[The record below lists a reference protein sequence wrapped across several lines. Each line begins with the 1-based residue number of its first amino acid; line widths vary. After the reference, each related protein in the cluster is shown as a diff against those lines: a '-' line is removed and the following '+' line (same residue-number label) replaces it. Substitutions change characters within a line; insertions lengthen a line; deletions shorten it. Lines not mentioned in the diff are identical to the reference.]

1 MRRRPILAAAMIM
14 TAAAVFATS
23 GAIAGPTVAGP
34 DGNTQSIDVQLSP
47 KLLSKTAPTPVN
59 LKVTTKTT
67 STTAANG
74 VPVPAVRAVVDFPK
88 GTSIFTKGIPTC
100 DANKLQSISTEAALS
115 ACSSAKIGGGAA
127 TVLLPVGEKVFTEP
141 TTVTAFNSA
150 PQGGKPVVLLHVY
163 GAAPVQT
170 TQVLVGVVSNY
181 GKEGYGPRL
190 DVSIPLIAAGSGAL
204 TDFQVTINKKYRYQ
218 GKPRSFAS
226 AICKPKT
233 LKSRGAFT
241 YRDGQT
247 LTALSTQKCTQKKE
261 ALKR

>member
-1 MRRRPILAAAMIM
+1 MRKRPILIASMSAITTAVLAASVAL
-14 TAAAVFATS
+14 
-23 GAIAGPTVAGP
+23 AGPTVAGP
-34 DGNTQSIDVQLSP
+34 DGNTQSIEVLLTP
-47 KLLSKTAPTPVN
+47 KALSKTTPRPVN
-59 LKVTTKTT
+59 LNVTTKTT

-88 GTSIFTKGIPTC
+88 GTTIFTKGIPTC
-100 DANKLQSISTEAALS
+100 DANKLQNTSTEAALS
-115 ACSSAKIGGGAA
+115 ACSSAKIGSGAA

-141 TTVTAFNSA
+141 TTVTAFNSV
-150 PQGGKPVVLLHVY
+150 PQGGRPVVLLHVY

-181 GKEGYGPRL
+181 NKEGYGPRL

-218 GKPRSFAS
+218 GKMRSFAS
-226 AICKPKT
+226 ALCKPKT

-247 LTALSTQKCTQKKE
+247 LTALSTQKCTQKK
-261 ALKR
+261 

>member
-1 MRRRPILAAAMIM
+1 MRRRPIL
-14 TAAAVFATS
+14 TAATTAIATTALAAS
-23 GAIAGPTVAGP
+23 VAIAGPTVAGP
-34 DGNTQSIDVQLSP
+34 DGNTQSIEVQMAP
-47 KLLSKTAPTPVN
+47 KALSKTTPTPVN
-59 LKVTTKTT
+59 LTVTTKTT

-74 VPVPAVRAVVDFPK
+74 VPIPAVRAVVDFPK
-88 GTSIFTKGIPTC
+88 GTSIFTRGIPTC
-100 DANKLQSISTEAALS
+100 DPNRLQNTSTEAALS
-115 ACSSAKIGGGAA
+115 ACSSAKIGTGAA

-170 TQVLVGVVSNY
+170 TQVLVGVVSRY
-181 GKEGYGPRL
+181 DKEGFGPRL
-190 DVSIPLIAAGSGAL
+190 DVNIPLIAAGSGAL
-204 TDFQVTINKKYRYQ
+204 TDFQVTINKKYRYKGQ
-218 GKPRSFAS
+218 RRSFAS

-247 LTALSTQKCTQKKE
+247 LTAVSTQKCTQKK
-261 ALKR
+261 

>member
-1 MRRRPILAAAMIM
+1 MRRRPILIAGLAAIS
-14 TAAAVFATS
+14 TAVLATS
-23 GAIAGPTVAGP
+23 VAIAGPTVAGP
-34 DGNTQSIDVQLSP
+34 DGNTQAIEVRMSP
-47 KLLSKTAPTPVN
+47 KLLSPTAPTPVS

-100 DANKLQSISTEAALS
+100 DANKLQNISTEAALS
-115 ACSSAKIGGGAA
+115 ACAAAKIGGGAA

-141 TTVTAFNSA
+141 TTVTAFNSV

-170 TQVLVGVVSNY
+170 TQVLVGVVSRY
-181 GKEGYGPRL
+181 DKEGYGPRL
-190 DVSIPLIAAGSGAL
+190 DVNIPLIAAGSGAL
-204 TDFQVTINKKYRYQ
+204 TDFQVTINEKYRYR
-218 GKPRSFAS
+218 GKMRSFAS

-247 LTALSTQKCTQKKE
+247 LTALSTQKCK
-261 ALKR
+261 LRL

>member
-1 MRRRPILAAAMIM
+1 MRRRPILTAGM
-14 TAAAVFATS
+14 TAIAAVLATS
-23 GAIAGPTVAGP
+23 VAVAGPTVAGP
-34 DGNTQSIDVQLSP
+34 NGNTQSIEVKLAP
-47 KLLSKTAPTPVN
+47 KLLSKTAAMPVSLN
-59 LKVTTKTT
+59 VTTKTT
-67 STTAANG
+67 STSAANG
-74 VPVPAVRAVVDFPK
+74 VPIPAVRAVVDFPK

-100 DANKLQSISTEAALS
+100 DPAKLQNTSTEDALR

-127 TVLLPVGEKVFTEP
+127 TVLLIVGEKVFTEP

-150 PQGGKPVVLLHVY
+150 PKGGKPVVLLHVF

-181 GKEGYGPRL
+181 NKEGYGPRL
-190 DVSIPLIAAGSGAL
+190 DVSIPLIANGAGAL
-204 TDFQVTINKKYRYQ
+204 TDFNVVIKKKYRYQ
-218 GKPRSFAS
+218 GKLRSFAS

-247 LTALSTQKCTQKKE
+247 LTAVSTQKCRQKKE
-261 ALKR
+261 ALRR

>member
-1 MRRRPILAAAMIM
+1 MRRRPILIALAAIS
-14 TAAAVFATS
+14 AALIATS
-23 GAIAGPTVAGP
+23 VAIAGPTVAGP
-34 DGNTQSIDVQLSP
+34 DGNTQSIEVQMSPQLLSP
-47 KLLSKTAPTPVN
+47 TVPTPVS

-100 DANKLQSISTEAALS
+100 DANKLQNISTEAALS

-170 TQVLVGVVSNY
+170 TQVLVGVVSRY
-181 GKEGYGPRL
+181 DKEGYGPRL

-204 TDFQVTINKKYRYQ
+204 TDFQVKINEKYRYQ
-218 GKPRSFAS
+218 GKMRSFAS

-247 LTALSTQKCTQKKE
+247 LTALSTQKCK
-261 ALKR
+261 LRL